1 LIERQKFDFNVKKK
15 GTGLKIM
22 VVTEKEI
29 EVFQKISDI
38 NTGLTKNCFQNLLI
52 LLSFLGPEIL
62 WDMQECD

>member
-1 LIERQKFDFNVKKK
+1 
-15 GTGLKIM
+15 M
-22 VVTEKEI
+22 VVPEKEI
-29 EVFQKISDI
+29 EVFQKISDF